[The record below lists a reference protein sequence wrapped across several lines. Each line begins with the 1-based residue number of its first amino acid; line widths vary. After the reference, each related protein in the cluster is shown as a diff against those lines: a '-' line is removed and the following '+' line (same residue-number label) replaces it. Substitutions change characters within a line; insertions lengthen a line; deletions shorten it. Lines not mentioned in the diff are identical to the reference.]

1 MEMNTRIQVEHR
13 VTELCYGLRFTNPED
28 ANDYFE
34 TESLVEAMALVA
46 AFGKKLPKPTRF
58 LRQPASVEAR
68 LNATNEALQPHA
80 GGIVKKWSNPVEGE
94 VRDDQG
100 ISLRNPDTDMFMQ
113 YRLAGAYD
121 SNIALL
127 LTVGNDRLSTY
138 QNMAET
144 IRRTHMQGTDLKTN
158 LEFHYGL
165 VNWFIGNGIN
175 ARPTTRFIV
184 PYLTAVGELKQ
195 EANQIDL
202 DYAFNS
208 IMKKAVAGASDDAA
222 KATQS
227 AIERKRSLLLR
238 PIENLFADAHVL
250 AGWLSLHK
258 DHFTLVD
265 GHFAWTENP
274 IKVLADT
281 YHYLNMEAN
290 ERAAPAR
297 VIWSHDE
304 VILSAAVEF
313 YAQLEA
319 MLDTSDFAK
328 LESLLAGSAPKG
340 FDESR
345 WAQVQASHAGFQL
358 GMEVLDLLPYTAC
371 QVWDMHLQRKLKTI
385 LQ

>member
-1 MEMNTRIQVEHR
+1 

-258 DHFTLVD
+258 EHFNLVD

-313 YAQLEA
+313 
-319 MLDTSDFAK
+319 
-328 LESLLAGSAPKG
+328 
-340 FDESR
+340 
-345 WAQVQASHAGFQL
+345 
-358 GMEVLDLLPYTAC
+358 
-371 QVWDMHLQRKLKTI
+371 
-385 LQ
+385 